1 MRNGKE
7 YRPMIGC
14 CCCVREQP
22 EENVAETFERS
33 LATPSDIIDYIWE
46 NKHDER
52 DPNCTERD
60 FLRFTPVGKWFINF
74 QIIRPFVLMAMC
86 IFLIVK
92 KDFDVSKLGVMTEN
106 NFEFLLYYVL
116 TDAVLCL
123 PMLVIFIK
131 IFCEYLKS
139 NMKSISAFDLF

>member
-1 MRNGKE
+1 
-7 YRPMIGC
+7 
-14 CCCVREQP
+14 
-22 EENVAETFERS
+22 
-33 LATPSDIIDYIWE
+33 
-46 NKHDER
+46 
-52 DPNCTERD
+52 
-60 FLRFTPVGKWFINF
+60 
-74 QIIRPFVLMAMC
+74 MAMC